1 VNQSNPGDSQNS
13 GFLFRMAQICFLF
26 IQRIRRGM
34 TLGVR
39 AMVLNDDG
47 QIFLVRHSYVKGWH
61 MPGGGVEVGETLQQ
75 ALAKELLEE
84 ANICVTGET
93 RLLGVYLNEKPT
105 ARDHIAVFIVQQFE
119 ELGPRKANHEILEA
133 RFFPLDNLPEG
144 TTQATRRRIAEVLS
158 GQAMSEQW

>member
-1 VNQSNPGDSQNS
+1 
-13 GFLFRMAQICFLF
+13 MAQICFLF

-39 AMVLNDDG
+39 AMVLNDRG
-47 QIFLVRHSYVKGWH
+47 EIFLVRHSYLKGWH

-84 ANICVTGET
+84 ANIRVTGAT
-93 RLLGVYLNEKPT
+93 RLLGVYLNDKPT

-119 ELGPRKANHEILEA
+119 ELGVKKADHEILEA
-133 RFFPLDNLPEG
+133 RFFPIDNLPEG
-144 TTQATRRRIAEVLS
+144 TTQATRRRIAEALS
-158 GQAMSEQW
+158 GQAISEHW

>member
-1 VNQSNPGDSQNS
+1 
-13 GFLFRMAQICFLF
+13 MAQICFLF

-39 AMVLNDDG
+39 AMVLNDRDE
-47 QIFLVRHSYVKGWH
+47 IFLVRHSYVKGWH

-84 ANICVTGET
+84 ANIRLTGET

-105 ARDHIAVFIVQQFE
+105 ARDHIAVFIVRHFE
-119 ELGPRKANHEILEA
+119 ELGPKKADYEILEA
-133 RFFPLDNLPEG
+133 RFFSIQDLPEG
-144 TTQATRRRIAEVLS
+144 TTQATRRRIAEALSSDVLS
-158 GQAMSEQW
+158 ERW